1 MEGETDFN
9 APCAFYCARA
19 PQSGGALATPAHT
32 SASVE
37 PSSVSS
43 VDSEAA
49 VIANAQA
56 RANPAD
62 RALRAEVRTAQ
73 RLFAPGGDGAVAA
86 ATSYA
91 VAQAASVSRKRS
103 APDGGVKDD
112 ESACVDSPYALLPL
126 FSEAPKLDHRS
137 AARRESVL
145 KLQKDH
151 PPVGVVA
158 LMREVHERS
167 RRYWLVCEPP
177 MKEQQRTP
185 PSPYLPR
192 VEVDITAPPAG
203 SSRYIRCLSP
213 ASASRYLA
221 ENERRTKLVIQR
233 HPAV

>member
-1 MEGETDFN
+1 MTLTHF
-9 APCAFYCARA
+9 AVHCARA

-91 VAQAASVSRKRS
+91 VAQVRHCACSHLSLTDALVLDLDRRRRSLASEARLTAALRTTRALAWTHRTRCSHCSRRHRNSITVRPRAAS
-103 APDGGVKDD
+103 
-112 ESACVDSPYALLPL
+112 PY
-126 FSEAPKLDHRS
+126 
-137 AARRESVL
+137 
-145 KLQKDH
+145 
-151 PPVGVVA
+151 
-158 LMREVHERS
+158 
-167 RRYWLVCEPP
+167 
-177 MKEQQRTP
+177 
-185 PSPYLPR
+185 
-192 VEVDITAPPAG
+192 
-203 SSRYIRCLSP
+203 
-213 ASASRYLA
+213 
-221 ENERRTKLVIQR
+221 
-233 HPAV
+233 